1 MQDVVVGV
9 IFVWIRMWKG
19 IKFPKPFSW
28 QFVCYNWIQ
37 PNITE
42 NKLRFIGRGIFL
54 HADMIIVIAAE
65 ELYVNV

>member
-9 IFVWIRMWKG
+9 MYDVDTQWKG
-19 IKFPKPFSW
+19 AKFPKPFSW

-54 HADMIIVIAAE
+54 HADMIIVIATE
-65 ELYVNV
+65 ERYVNG

>member
-1 MQDVVVGV
+1 MQDVVVGGCV
-9 IFVWIRMWKG
+9 YVQTQWKG
-19 IKFPKPFSW
+19 ANFAKPFSW
-28 QFVCYNWIQ
+28 QFVGYNWIQ

-54 HADMIIVIAAE
+54 HTDMIIVIAAE